1 LDAVFTAGGFEVR
14 PAERRVLAHGEPVAL
29 GARAFDLLLALIEHR
44 DRVVGKDELLARV
57 WPGTVVEEN
66 NLTVQVSSL
75 RKVLGNDAITTVA
88 GRGYRF
94 TLPLRDAETG
104 PAVWPSTTA
113 SSSRDLPVI
122 AVLAFDNLS
131 IDPEMQFFSDGV
143 SEEIIQRL
151 SRGANLKVIGRTS
164 SFQFRGERKA
174 EAAERLNCAYVLD
187 GAIRR
192 AAGRVRISAHLVE
205 AASRTTLWSDSYDR
219 GLEDIFAVQDDI
231 AVAIAKA
238 LDRAFSSFS
247 TRAVDPAVY
256 DLYLRASP
264 KSYAPDDL
272 RTCVGLLEVVTQRA
286 PHFVEAWGRLAYL
299 RGFLHVYLPFAERAQ
314 SAARVAREASHALA
328 LDAQNNDALV
338 ARCFV
343 MPSFG
348 QFVEADVFLERLQQA
363 PGSGDGRR
371 YIGWFLRL
379 TGRLRESLE
388 ETERTYRLDALDP
401 MSANLVALARM
412 ASGRV
417 AEAVPVYEDLVARI
431 PEMSFPISSLLRA
444 HAFQQ
449 DWAAVDRLLA
459 LAAKR
464 PLREFQD
471 TIPFVRAKRDP
482 TPEHIGAW
490 RNMFQEHVAKT
501 GGVDVARLVYA
512 AHLGL
517 VDDAYR
523 AADSARLGPAGTS
536 DDIMGPDGYRTALLF
551 QASMPELRNDLRF
564 PRLCARLGLVE
575 FWMATGKW
583 PDCATEVPYDF
594 KAECARVQHVPKED
608 FGF

>member
-1 LDAVFTAGGFEVR
+1 LDAVLLAGGFEVR
-14 PAERRVLAHGEPVAL
+14 PAERRVLADGQPVAL
-29 GARAFDLLLALIEHR
+29 GARAFDLLLALIEQR
-44 DRVVGKDELLARV
+44 ERLVGKDELLARV
-57 WPGTVVEEN
+57 WPGVVVEEN
-66 NLTVQVSSL
+66 NLTVQISSL
-75 RKVLGNDAITTVA
+75 RKVLGNAAITTVP

-94 TLPLRDAETG
+94 TLPLQEGGSSTG
-104 PAVWPSTTA
+104 SGRAAAA
-113 SSSRDLPVI
+113 SGEQVVV

-131 IDPEMQFFSDGV
+131 TDPEMQFFSDGV
-143 SEEIIQRL
+143 SDEIIQRL
-151 SRGANLKVIGRTS
+151 SRGADLKVIGRTS

-174 EAAERLNCAYVLD
+174 EAAERLTCTHVID

-192 AAGRVRISAHLVE
+192 AAGRMRISAHLMD
-205 AASRTTLWSDSYDR
+205 ARSRTTLWSDRYDR
-219 GLEDIFAVQDDI
+219 GLEDIFAVQDEI
-231 AVAIAKA
+231 AESIARA
-238 LDRAFSSFS
+238 LDQTFSRYS

-299 RGFLHVYLPFAERAQ
+299 RGFLHMYLPFAERAE

-328 LDAQNNDALV
+328 LDAQNIDALSS
-338 ARCFV
+338 RCFV
-343 MPSFG
+343 MPPFG
-348 QFVEADVFLERLQQA
+348 RFIEGDVFLERLQRA
-363 PGSGDGRR
+363 PGAGDGRR
-371 YIGWFLRL
+371 YIGWFLRH

-388 ETERTYRLDALDP
+388 ATERSYALDKLDP
-401 MSANLVALARM
+401 MAANLVALARM
-412 ASGRV
+412 ASGHV

-444 HAFQQ
+444 QAFLQ
-449 DWAAVDRLLA
+449 DWDSVDRLLA
-459 LAAKR
+459 LAATR

-490 RNMFQEHVAKT
+490 REAFESHVART

-517 VDDAYR
+517 VDEAYR
-523 AADSARLGPAGTS
+523 AADGARLGPAGTS

-575 FWMATGKW
+575 FWRATGKW
-583 PDCATEVPYDF
+583 PDCAAAVPYDF
-594 KAECARVQHVPKED
+594 ERECARVKNLPKDD
-608 FGF
+608 FGFLN